1 MTTARVRTI
10 LPIIGVTAMALLLT
24 ACSGGGTGAATA
36 AHPST
41 GASTGTSTSASPTT
55 GPTTAPSRS
64 TPAAATPSTAAGA
77 AAPAPSRGSG
87 TAAAPAPASTTS
99 GDTASTRCATSQL
112 TGSVADGG
120 GSSAGATRVAIILRN
135 TGARSCTLQGWP
147 GVSFV
152 GGGNGTQIGNAATP
166 DRSTP
171 HQTLTLRPS
180 GEVQAVV
187 TVRDAGDWDSATCHP
202 RVTDGFRVIPPG
214 SRQSLFVPATGAL
227 FESCAAPA
235 VHQLSTSALAS
246 F

>member
-10 LPIIGVTAMALLLT
+10 LPIIGITAMAVLLT
-24 ACSGGGTGAATA
+24 ACSGGGNGAATA
-36 AHPST
+36 AHPPT

-64 TPAAATPSTAAGA
+64 TPAATAPSTVGSTS
-77 AAPAPSRGSG
+77 APAPSRGSG
-87 TAAAPAPASTTS
+87 TAAAPAPAGT
-99 GDTASTRCATSQL
+99 GASAAGARCATSQL
-112 TGSVADGG
+112 SGSVADGG

-135 TGARSCTLQGWP
+135 TGAQSCTLQGWP
-147 GVSFV
+147 GISFV
-152 GGGNGTQIGNAATP
+152 GGGNGTQIGNAATL

-214 SRQSLFVPATGAL
+214 SRQALFVPASGAL

>member
-64 TPAAATPSTAAGA
+64 TPAATTPSTAGSA

-99 GDTASTRCATSQL
+99 GGTASTRCATSQL

-152 GGGNGTQIGNAATP
+152 GGGNGTQIGNAATL

-171 HQTLTLRPS
+171 HQTLILRPS

-187 TVRDAGDWDSATCHP
+187 TVEDAGDWDSATCHP

>member
-10 LPIIGVTAMALLLT
+10 LPIIGITAMAVLLT

-55 GPTTAPSRS
+55 GQTTAPSRS
-64 TPAAATPSTAAGA
+64 TPAATAPSTVGSTS
-77 AAPAPSRGSG
+77 APAPSRGSG
-87 TAAAPAPASTTS
+87 TAAAPAPAGT
-99 GDTASTRCATSQL
+99 GASAAGARCATSQL
-112 TGSVADGG
+112 SGSVADGG

-135 TGARSCTLQGWP
+135 TGAQSCTLQGWP
-147 GVSFV
+147 GISFV
-152 GGGNGTQIGNAATP
+152 GGGNGTQIGNAATL

-214 SRQSLFVPATGAL
+214 SRQALFVPASGAL

-235 VHQLSTSALAS
+235 VHQLTTSALAS

>member
-10 LPIIGVTAMALLLT
+10 LPIIGITAMAVLLT
-24 ACSGGGTGAATA
+24 ACSGGGPGAATA

-41 GASTGTSTSASPTT
+41 GASTGTSTSASPT
-55 GPTTAPSRS
+55 GSPTVAPSR
-64 TPAAATPSTAAGA
+64 TTAATTTPSTAGSA

-87 TAAAPAPASTTS
+87 TAAAPAPAGS
-99 GDTASTRCATSQL
+99 GAAAAGARCATSQL

-135 TGARSCTLQGWP
+135 TGAQSCTLQGWP

-152 GGGNGTQIGNAATP
+152 GGGNGTQIGNAATL

-171 HQTLTLRPS
+171 HQALTLRPA
-180 GEVQAVV
+180 GEVQAIV

-214 SRQSLFVPATGAL
+214 SRQALFVPASGAL

-235 VHQLSTSALAS
+235 VHQLTTSALAS